1 MPSKETLIIMHLL
14 QNKIK
19 IFSTLITI
27 FCLTLSLHV
36 NAAGSLI
43 DSVKNAENK
52 LGARIGMAVHDL
64 ETEQRWEYRAD
75 ERFPLSSTFKTLA
88 CANVLHNVDL
98 GQEKIDRVIRFSKR
112 NLVTYS
118 PVTENQVGKKGMS
131 LGELCHAT
139 LSTSDNSAA
148 NFILQAIGGP
158 KSLTHFLRSI
168 GDNTTRLDRWET
180 ELNEATPKD
189 KRDTTTP
196 MAMITTLEKLVVGET
211 LSTES
216 RQQLQSWLKAN
227 EVGDALFR
235 KGVPSDWIIADRTG
249 AGGYGSRA
257 ITAVMWPP
265 GRKPIIAALYIT
277 DTDASFEDRNAVIA
291 KIGIEIA
298 NTVLIERTLE

>member
-1 MPSKETLIIMHLL
+1 MYLL
-14 QNKIK
+14 QRKTK

-27 FCLTLSLHV
+27 FCLTLSLP
-36 NAAGSLI
+36 A
-43 DSVKNAENK
+43 NAEDSLVDAVKSAENE
-52 LGARIGMAVHDL
+52 LGARIGLAVHDL
-64 ETEQRWEYRAD
+64 ETEQRWEYRSD
-75 ERFPLSSTFKTLA
+75 ERFALSSTFKTLA
-88 CANVLHNVDL
+88 CANVLHNVDI
-98 GQEKIDRVIRFSKR
+98 GQEKIDRVVRFSKS

-118 PVTENQVGKKGMS
+118 PVTEKHVGKKGMS
-131 LGELCHAT
+131 LGELCQAT

-158 KSLTHFLRSI
+158 KSLTQFLRAS

-180 ELNEATPKD
+180 ELNEAIPKD

-196 MAMITTLEKLVVGET
+196 IAMITTLEKLVVGET

-216 RQQLQSWLKAN
+216 RQQLQSWLKGN

-235 KGVPSDWIIADRTG
+235 KGVPSDWIVADRTG

-265 GRKPIIAALYIT
+265 GRKPIVAALYIT
-277 DTDASFEDRNAVIA
+277 ETDVSFEDRDAVIA
-291 KIGIEIA
+291 KIGTEIA
-298 NTVLIERTLE
+298 KTVLVERPLK

>member
-1 MPSKETLIIMHLL
+1 MYLL
-14 QNKIK
+14 QSKTK

-27 FCLTLSLHV
+27 FCLTLPLH
-36 NAAGSLI
+36 A
-43 DSVKNAENK
+43 NAEDSLVAAVKSAENE
-52 LGARIGMAVHDL
+52 LGARIGLAVHDL
-64 ETEQRWEYRAD
+64 ETEQRWEYRSD

-88 CANVLHNVDL
+88 CANVLHNVDI
-98 GQEKIDRVIRFSKR
+98 GQEKIDRVVRFSKS

-118 PVTENQVGKKGMS
+118 PVTEKHVGKKGMS
-131 LGELCHAT
+131 LGELCQAT

-158 KSLTHFLRSI
+158 KSLTQFLRAS

-180 ELNEATPKD
+180 ELNEAIPKD

-216 RQQLQSWLKAN
+216 RQQLQSWLKGN

-235 KGVPSDWIIADRTG
+235 KGVPSDWIVADRTG

-277 DTDASFEDRNAVIA
+277 ETDASFEDRDAVIA
-291 KIGIEIA
+291 KIGTEIA
-298 NTVLIERTLE
+298 KTVLVERPLK

>member
-1 MPSKETLIIMHLL
+1 MYSLQSKT
-14 QNKIK
+14 KV
-19 IFSTLITI
+19 FSTLITI
-27 FCLTLSLHV
+27 FCLTLSLPA
-36 NAAGSLI
+36 NAANTLV
-43 DSVKNAENK
+43 DAVKSAENE
-52 LGARIGMAVHDL
+52 LGARIGLAVHDL
-64 ETEQRWEYRAD
+64 ETEQRWEYRSD

-88 CANVLHNVDL
+88 CANVLHNVDI
-98 GQEKIDRVIRFSKR
+98 GQEKIDRVVRFSKS

-118 PVTENQVGKKGMS
+118 PVTEKHVGKKGMS
-131 LGELCHAT
+131 LGELCQAT

-158 KSLTHFLRSI
+158 KSLTQFLRAS

-180 ELNEATPKD
+180 ELNEAIPKD

-196 MAMITTLEKLVVGET
+196 IAMITTLEKLVVGET

-216 RQQLQSWLKAN
+216 RQQLQSWLKGN

-235 KGVPSDWIIADRTG
+235 KGVPSDWIVADRTG

-265 GRKPIIAALYIT
+265 GRKPVIAALYIT
-277 DTDASFEDRNAVIA
+277 ETDASFEDRDAMIA
-291 KIGIEIA
+291 KIGTEIA
-298 NTVLIERTLE
+298 KAVLVERPLK

>member
-1 MPSKETLIIMHLL
+1 MYLL
-14 QNKIK
+14 QSKTK

-27 FCLTLSLHV
+27 FCLTLPLH
-36 NAAGSLI
+36 A
-43 DSVKNAENK
+43 NAENSLVDAVK
-52 LGARIGMAVHDL
+52 SAENELGARIGLAVHDL
-64 ETEQRWEYRAD
+64 ETEQRWEYRSD

-88 CANVLHNVDL
+88 CANVLHNVDI
-98 GQEKIDRVIRFSKR
+98 GQEKIDRVVRFSKS

-118 PVTENQVGKKGMS
+118 PVTEKHVGKKGMS
-131 LGELCHAT
+131 LGELCQAT

-158 KSLTHFLRSI
+158 KSLTQFLRAS

-180 ELNEATPKD
+180 ELNEAIPKD

-196 MAMITTLEKLVVGET
+196 IAMITTLEKFVVGDT

-216 RQQLQSWLKAN
+216 RQQLQSWLKGN

-235 KGVPSDWIIADRTG
+235 KGVPSDWIVADRTG

-265 GRKPIIAALYIT
+265 GRKPVIAALYIT
-277 DTDASFEDRNAVIA
+277 ETDASFEDRDAMIA
-291 KIGIEIA
+291 KIGTEIA
-298 NTVLIERTLE
+298 KAVLVEHPLK

>member
-1 MPSKETLIIMHLL
+1 MYLRQSKT
-14 QNKIK
+14 K
-19 IFSTLITI
+19 IFSTLLAI
-27 FCLTLSLHV
+27 FCLTLSLPSS
-36 NAAGSLI
+36 AANSLI
-43 DSVKNAENK
+43 DAIKNAENE
-52 LGARIGMAVHDL
+52 LDARIGLAVHDL
-64 ETEQRWEYRAD
+64 ETEQRWEYKAD

-88 CANVLHNVDL
+88 CANVLHNVDM
-98 GQEKIDRVIRFSKR
+98 GQEKIDRVVRFSKS

-131 LGELCHAT
+131 LEALCQAT

-158 KSLTHFLRSI
+158 QSLTQFLRSI
-168 GDNTTRLDRWET
+168 GDDKTRLDRWET
-180 ELNEATPKD
+180 ELNEAKPKD

-196 MAMITTLEKLVVGET
+196 IAMIATLEKLVLGKA

-216 RQQLQSWLKAN
+216 RQKLQSWLKAN

-265 GRKPIIAALYIT
+265 GRKAIVAALYIT
-277 DTDASFEDRNAVIA
+277 ETDASFEDRDAVIA
-291 KIGIEIA
+291 KIGTEIA
-298 NTVLIERTLE
+298 KTVLIERPLK

>member
-1 MPSKETLIIMHLL
+1 MYSLQSKT
-14 QNKIK
+14 KV
-19 IFSTLITI
+19 FSTLITI
-27 FCLTLSLHV
+27 FCLTLSLPA
-36 NAAGSLI
+36 NAANTLV
-43 DSVKNAENK
+43 DAVKSAENE
-52 LGARIGMAVHDL
+52 LGARIGLAVHDL
-64 ETEQRWEYRAD
+64 ETEQRWEYRSD

-88 CANVLHNVDL
+88 CANVLHNVDI
-98 GQEKIDRVIRFSKR
+98 GQEKIDRVVRFSKS

-118 PVTENQVGKKGMS
+118 PVTEKHVGKKGMS
-131 LGELCHAT
+131 LGELCQAT

-158 KSLTHFLRSI
+158 KSLTQFLRAS

-180 ELNEATPKD
+180 ELNEAIPKD

-196 MAMITTLEKLVVGET
+196 IAMITTLEKLVVGDT

-216 RQQLQSWLKAN
+216 RQQLQSWLKGN

-235 KGVPSDWIIADRTG
+235 KGVPSDWIVADRTG

-265 GRKPIIAALYIT
+265 GRKPVIAALYIT
-277 DTDASFEDRNAVIA
+277 ETDASFEDRDAMIA
-291 KIGIEIA
+291 KIGTEIA
-298 NTVLIERTLE
+298 KAVLVERPLK

>member
-1 MPSKETLIIMHLL
+1 MYLL
-14 QNKIK
+14 QSKTK
-19 IFSTLITI
+19 IFSTLITV
-27 FCLTLSLHV
+27 FCLTLSLPA
-36 NAAGSLI
+36 NAADSLV
-43 DSVKNAENK
+43 DAVKSAENE
-52 LGARIGMAVHDL
+52 LGARIGLAVHDL
-64 ETEQRWEYRAD
+64 ETEQRWEYRSD

-88 CANVLHNVDL
+88 CANVLHNVDIS
-98 GQEKIDRVIRFSKR
+98 QEKIDRVVRFSKS

-118 PVTENQVGKKGMS
+118 PVTEKHVGKKGMS
-131 LGELCHAT
+131 LGELCQAT

-158 KSLTHFLRSI
+158 KSLTQFLRSI
-168 GDNTTRLDRWET
+168 GDDITRLDRWET

-196 MAMITTLEKLVVGET
+196 IAMITTLEKLVVGET

-216 RQQLQSWLKAN
+216 RQQLQSWLKGN

-235 KGVPSDWIIADRTG
+235 KGVPSDWIVADRTG

-265 GRKPIIAALYIT
+265 GRKPIVAALYIT
-277 DTDASFEDRNAVIA
+277 ETDASFEDRDAVIA
-291 KIGIEIA
+291 KIGTEIA
-298 NTVLIERTLE
+298 KTVLVERPLK